1 MNLQTYGLVTGA
13 YWSLTI
19 TDGALRML
27 VLLHFHN
34 LGYGPLELSFLFLA
48 YELMGVITNLLGG
61 WAGSRS
67 GLQQTLKIGLGL
79 QIVSLTAISFVE
91 ADWNKILS
99 VFFVMACQAVSGVAK
114 DLTKMSSKSAVKLV
128 VGPEENT
135 TENTTLFK
143 WVAVLT
149 GSKNALKG
157 AGFFIG
163 SALLTWIGFRKSL
176 IMMAGLVAIGL
187 LCVLLFLRE
196 EIGRSKKAQ
205 RLRILS
211 SHSPAITRLS
221 TARIFLFGS
230 RDIWFVV
237 ALPIFL
243 DEELGWSFNE
253 IGGFLACWIIGY
265 GIVQSWT
272 PALVHRLGRGTD
284 IVQTTKVW
292 ALILASVTV
301 VLALLVTVNVSTGTV
316 VVGGLLIFGLVFAI
330 NSSVHSF
337 LILAYTNDDDVA
349 INVGFYYAA
358 NAFGRLSGTLL
369 SGITYLIGGMTVALW
384 VSAGFLILNWYLS
397 LTLPSLRQPIED
409 W

>member
-1 MNLQTYGLVTGA
+1 MDLRTYGLVTGA

-67 GLQQTLKIGLGL
+67 GLQQTLKVGLGL
-79 QIVSLTAISFVE
+79 QIASLTTISFVG
-91 ADWNKILS
+91 ADWNKVLS

-128 VGPEENT
+128 VRPEENK
-135 TENTTLFK
+135 TENPTLFK
-143 WVAVLT
+143 WVAILT

-176 IMMAGLVAIGL
+176 VVMAGLVTIGL

-196 EIGRSKKAQ
+196 EIGRSKETQ

-272 PALVHRLGRGTD
+272 PALVRRLGRGSD
-284 IVQTTKVW
+284 IAQTTKVW
-292 ALILASVTV
+292 ALLLASVTV

-316 VVGGLLIFGLVFAI
+316 VVGGLLLFGLVFAI

-337 LILAYTNDDDVA
+337 LILAYTNDDDVV

-369 SGITYLIGGMTVALW
+369 SGITYLIGGMPVALW

-397 LTLPSLRQPIED
+397 LNLPSLRQPIED
-409 W
+409 Q

>member
-1 MNLQTYGLVTGA
+1 MDLRTYGLVTGA

-48 YELMGVITNLLGG
+48 YELMGVITNLIGG

-79 QIVSLTAISFVE
+79 QIASLTTISFVG
-91 ADWNKILS
+91 ADWNKVLS

-128 VGPEENT
+128 VRPEENK
-135 TENTTLFK
+135 TENPTLFK
-143 WVAVLT
+143 WVAILT

-176 IMMAGLVAIGL
+176 VVMAGLVTIGL

-196 EIGRSKKAQ
+196 EIGRSKETQ
-205 RLRILS
+205 RLKILS

-272 PALVHRLGRGTD
+272 PALVRRLGRGSD
-284 IVQTTKVW
+284 IAQTTKVW
-292 ALILASVTV
+292 ALLLASVTV

-316 VVGGLLIFGLVFAI
+316 VVGGLLLFGLVFAI

-337 LILAYTNDDDVA
+337 LILAYTNDDDVV

-369 SGITYLIGGMTVALW
+369 SGITYLIGGMPVALW

-397 LTLPSLRQPIED
+397 LNLPSLRQPIED
-409 W
+409 Q